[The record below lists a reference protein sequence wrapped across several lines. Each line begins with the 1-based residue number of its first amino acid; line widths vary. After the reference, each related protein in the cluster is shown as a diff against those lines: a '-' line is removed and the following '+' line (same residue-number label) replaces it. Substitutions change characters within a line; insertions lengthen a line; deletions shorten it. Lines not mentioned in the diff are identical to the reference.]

1 MVPVDG
7 SYGSRS
13 TLLSMGGVQY
23 VSQAMD
29 QEFIKQG
36 KILELV
42 IFLSW
47 LGVQYQKR
55 GDPQLDG

>member
-36 KILELV
+36 ENIRIGHIFELV
-42 IFLSW
+42 GCAISKK
-47 LGVQYQKR
+47 GR
-55 GDPQLDG
+55 SAT